1 MNMLRWE
8 TNLKNGVCYLEFDRK
23 DIPMNKLVATT
34 LESKIHV
41 FNMKTHH
48 PELGYAG
55 LSELAHN
62 STIWGA
68 KHCPQNRD
76 IFITL
81 GGNGQLNLYKYNY
94 PNQMEITDDNGLK
107 KGVIGNLTLLNNKEV
122 TSQPIIAYD
131 WHPDKLGLSCMVA
144 LDQSVKVFIT
154 TKLNLY

>member
-1 MNMLRWE
+1 MLKWE
-8 TNLKNGVCYLEFDRK
+8 TNLKNGVYYLEFDRK

-41 FNMKTHH
+41 FNMRTNH

-55 LSELAHN
+55 MSELAHN

-76 IFITL
+76 LLMTL

-94 PNQMEITDDNGLK
+94 PNQLEVSDENGLK
-107 KGVIGNLTLLNNKEV
+107 KGVIGNLSLLNNKEV
-122 TSQPIIAYD
+122 T
-131 WHPDKLGLSCMVA
+131 
-144 LDQSVKVFIT
+144 T
-154 TKLNLY
+154 